1 MNQTEIQSQSQIIIA
16 FKLPKSLT
24 IRTLMAGDRSITLK
38 TRKVQPS
45 AAIKD
50 SENADKLIKKRVFPE
65 NAEKI
70 DKRKSCLS

>member
-1 MNQTEIQSQSQIIIA
+1 
-16 FKLPKSLT
+16 
-24 IRTLMAGDRSITLK
+24 MAGDRSITLK

-45 AAIKD
+45 AAVKD